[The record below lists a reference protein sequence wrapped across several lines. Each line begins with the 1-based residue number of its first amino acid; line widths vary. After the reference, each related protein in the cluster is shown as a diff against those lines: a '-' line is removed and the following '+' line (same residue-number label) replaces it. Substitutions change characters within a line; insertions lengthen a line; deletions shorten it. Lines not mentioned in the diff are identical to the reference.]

1 MKEFVLSQKLS
12 VQEVNYVAEEVKQ
25 GGYDMIR
32 SYDQIEIDF
41 SGLQMLFLLNKTYHI
56 QIEIKVV
63 ASSVE
68 ILSKVGF
75 KSIFVLCCLRLK

>member
-75 KSIFVLCCLRLK
+75 KSIFDECCLRLK